1 MKKYIMAGIL
11 FAATMLVSCGGL
23 QSFTFDQLYP
33 AEVTFPEQVRTV
45 AVVNH
50 APAIPSPKKNL
61 LTLGKLDGDG
71 KVLSETLAGGLADS
85 RYFQQVVISDSA
97 ITQELTE
104 GEILPQP
111 VVDSLAQV
119 LGVDMILSVDRIQLL
134 TGKKE
139 IYYPGL
145 MVPFAA
151 FDLKMRPVLR
161 AYIPSRV
168 MPVVTIS
175 KVDSLLW
182 DLNPTLSDHDVVN
195 EASQHTGF
203 TLVNQLVPHWKSV
216 ERIYFDG
223 GNPDMRDAAVSLRE
237 GDWQEA
243 GRLWKNLYDSL
254 KKGKLK
260 SRAAFNMALA
270 CEVQGMMSEAVEWIE
285 KAKSCA
291 TKGSE
296 EDRAAL
302 FYSTILQE
310 RAKDFQLLNLQMAR
324 FGNKFN

>member
-50 APAIPSPKKNL
+50 APAIPSPKKDL
-61 LTLGKLDGDG
+61 LTLGRLEGDG
-71 KVLSETLAGGLADS
+71 KVLSESLAGGLADS
-85 RYFQQVVISDSA
+85 RYFHQVVISDSA
-97 ITQELTE
+97 IAQKLTG

-111 VVDSLAQV
+111 MVDSLTQV

-145 MVPFAA
+145 IAPLAA
-151 FDLKMRPVLR
+151 FDLKIRPVLR
-161 AYIPSRV
+161 AYVPSRL

-182 DLNPTLSDHDVVN
+182 DLNPVLSDYDVVN

-203 TLVNQLVPHWKSV
+203 MLVNQLVPHWKNV

-223 GNPDMRDAAVSLRE
+223 GNPDMRDAAVLLRE

-243 GRLWKNLYDSL
+243 GRLWENLYDSL

-260 SRAAFNMALA
+260 SRTAFNMALA
-270 CEVQGMMSEAVEWIE
+270 CEVQGRMNEAISWIE
-285 KAKSCA
+285 KAKSYA
-291 TKGSE
+291 SKGSE
-296 EDRAAL
+296 EERAAL

-310 RAKDFQLLNLQMAR
+310 RTKDFQLLNLQMAR

>member
-1 MKKYIMAGIL
+1 MKKYIMAGIF

-33 AEVTFPEQVRTV
+33 AAVTFPEQVRMV

-50 APAIPSPKKNL
+50 APSIPSPKKNL

-71 KVLSETLAGGLADS
+71 KVLSESLAGGLADS
-85 RYFQQVVISDSA
+85 RYFHQVVISDSA

-104 GEILPQP
+104 GEILSQP
-111 VVDSLAQV
+111 VVDSLARA
-119 LGVDMILSVDRIQLL
+119 LGVDLILSVDRIQLL
-134 TGKKE
+134 TEKE
-139 IYYPGL
+139 DIYYPGL
-145 MVPFAA
+145 MTPFAA
-151 FDLKMRPVLR
+151 FDLKIHPTLR
-161 AYIPSRV
+161 AYVPSRAV
-168 MPVVTIS
+168 PLATIS
-175 KVDSLLW
+175 KIDSMSW
-182 DLNPTLSDHDVVN
+182 DLNSALSDYDVVN
-195 EASQHTGF
+195 EASRHAGF
-203 TLVNQLVPHWKSV
+203 TLVNQLVPHWKNV

-243 GRLWKNLYDSL
+243 GRLWENLYNSL

-270 CEVQGMMSEAVEWIE
+270 CEVQGLMNEAVAWIE
-285 KAKSCA
+285 KAATCA
-291 TKGSE
+291 SKGSE
-296 EDRAAL
+296 EERVIAL
-302 FYSTILQE
+302 YSMVLQE
-310 RAKDFQLLNLQMAR
+310 RAKDFRLLNLQMAR

>member
-11 FAATMLVSCGGL
+11 LAATMLVSCGGL
-23 QSFTFDQLYP
+23 QPFTFDQLYP

-50 APAIPSPKKNL
+50 APAIPFPKKDL
-61 LTLGKLDGDG
+61 LTLGRLEGDG
-71 KVLSETLAGGLADS
+71 KVLSESLAGGLADS
-85 RYFQQVVISDSA
+85 RYFYQVVISDSA
-97 ITQELTE
+97 ITQELTG

-111 VVDSLAQV
+111 VVDSLTQV

-145 MVPFAA
+145 ISPFAA
-151 FDLKMRPVLR
+151 FDLKIRPVVR

-175 KVDSLLW
+175 KVDSMLW
-182 DLNPTLSDHDVVN
+182 GLTPMLSDHDVVK
-195 EASQHTGF
+195 EASQHTGI
-203 TLVNQLVPHWKSV
+203 TLVNQLVPHWKNV

-270 CEVQGMMSEAVEWIE
+270 CEVQGLMDEAVSWIE

-291 TKGSE
+291 SKGSE
-296 EDRAAL
+296 EERAAL
-302 FYSTILQE
+302 FYSTVLQE

-324 FGNKFN
+324 FGNKIN

>member
-1 MKKYIMAGIL
+1 M
-11 FAATMLVSCGGL
+11 
-23 QSFTFDQLYP
+23 
-33 AEVTFPEQVRTV
+33 
-45 AVVNH
+45 
-50 APAIPSPKKNL
+50 
-61 LTLGKLDGDG
+61 
-71 KVLSETLAGGLADS
+71 SESLAGGLADS
-85 RYFQQVVISDSA
+85 HYFYQVVISDSA
-97 ITQELTE
+97 ITQELTG

-111 VVDSLAQV
+111 VVDSLTQV

-145 MVPFAA
+145 ISPFAA
-151 FDLKMRPVLR
+151 FDLKIRPVVR

-175 KVDSLLW
+175 KVDSMLW
-182 DLNPTLSDHDVVN
+182 DLTPMLSDHDVVK
-195 EASQHTGF
+195 EASQHTGI
-203 TLVNQLVPHWKSV
+203 TLVNQLVPHWKNV

-270 CEVQGMMSEAVEWIE
+270 CEVQGVMDEAVSWIE

-291 TKGSE
+291 SKGSE
-296 EDRAAL
+296 EERAAL
-302 FYSTILQE
+302 FYSTVLQE

-324 FGNKFN
+324 FGNKIN

>member
-1 MKKYIMAGIL
+1 M
-11 FAATMLVSCGGL
+11 
-23 QSFTFDQLYP
+23 
-33 AEVTFPEQVRTV
+33 

-50 APAIPSPKKNL
+50 APAIPFPKKDL
-61 LTLGKLDGDG
+61 LTLGRLEGDG
-71 KVLSETLAGGLADS
+71 KVLSESLAGGLADS
-85 RYFQQVVISDSA
+85 HYFYQVVISDSA
-97 ITQELTE
+97 ITQELTG

-111 VVDSLAQV
+111 VVDSLTQV

-145 MVPFAA
+145 ISPFAA
-151 FDLKMRPVLR
+151 FDLKIRPVVR

-175 KVDSLLW
+175 KVDSMLW
-182 DLNPTLSDHDVVN
+182 DLTPMLSDHDVVK
-195 EASQHTGF
+195 EASQHTGI
-203 TLVNQLVPHWKSV
+203 TLVNQLVPHWKNV

-270 CEVQGMMSEAVEWIE
+270 CEVQGVMDEAVSWIE

-291 TKGSE
+291 SKGSE
-296 EDRAAL
+296 EERAAL
-302 FYSTILQE
+302 FYSTVLQE

-324 FGNKFN
+324 FGNKIN

>member
-1 MKKYIMAGIL
+1 MWRI
-11 FAATMLVSCGGL
+11 
-23 QSFTFDQLYP
+23 QPFTFDQLYP

-50 APAIPSPKKNL
+50 APAIPFPKKDL
-61 LTLGKLDGDG
+61 LTLGRLEGDG
-71 KVLSETLAGGLADS
+71 KVLSESLAGGLADS
-85 RYFQQVVISDSA
+85 HYFYQVVISDSA
-97 ITQELTE
+97 ITQKLTG

-111 VVDSLAQV
+111 VVDSLTQV

-145 MVPFAA
+145 ISPFAA
-151 FDLKMRPVLR
+151 FDLKIRPVVR

-175 KVDSLLW
+175 KVDSMLW
-182 DLNPTLSDHDVVN
+182 DLTPMLSDHDVVK
-195 EASQHTGF
+195 EASQHTGI
-203 TLVNQLVPHWKSV
+203 TLVNQLVPHWKNV

-270 CEVQGMMSEAVEWIE
+270 CEVQGVMDEAVSWIE

-291 TKGSE
+291 SKGSE
-296 EDRAAL
+296 EERAAL
-302 FYSTILQE
+302 FYSTVLQE

-324 FGNKFN
+324 FGNKIN